1 MANDDGNHNFRV
13 SPTVMGVVFAL
24 LAQLGGLIVWA
35 TSEHNARVSLQDR
48 VGELEK
54 RATDLNRAQDE
65 RLGRLDEFLRTLN
78 DKQNVVNT
86 SDSARI
92 DAINGH
98 LTRMDDRIDRIVQA
112 LDQTYNLLNQHLRE
126 HNRDGNK

>member
-1 MANDDGNHNFRV
+1 MANDNGNHNFRL
-13 SPTVMGVVFAL
+13 SPTVIGGILAL

-126 HNRDGNK
+126 HNRNGNK